1 MWYLSIPIQ
10 EAITKATDRIHTPIL
25 HLAKQEIIHL
35 LTFRQKEGLPMGS
48 NISSILAILFMDRVI
63 LFTRFYFTS
72 VYKPYA
78 FLIPDDAVDRRKLF

>member
-1 MWYLSIPIQ
+1 MWYPSIPIQ
-10 EAITKATDRIHTPIL
+10 EAITKATDRIPAHPNTPP
-25 HLAKQEIIHL
+25 
-35 LTFRQKEGLPMGS
+35 RQTRYNRPSHIPQIRGS

-78 FLIPDDAVDRRKLF
+78 FLIPDDAVDRLKLF